1 MYMKPKERGKHM
13 FRIGDAVI
21 HPAEGVCEIT
31 EITEK
36 NFSGTAA
43 EYYVL
48 KSVYD
53 GQATVYIPVEAV
65 KTRAKIRLALS
76 REQVQKIIDSLEKNE
91 PVKTD
96 NDNQRRMVFKEMLAS
111 GNESE
116 IGRVLTTVHNLKKE
130 IQKSGRKMKVSD
142 ERIIKETER
151 SVFGE
156 FAFSLGISPEEIPA
170 YIDDRI
176 NG

>member
-1 MYMKPKERGKHM
+1 M

-31 EITEK
+31 EITER
-36 NFSGTAA
+36 NFSGTAE

-53 GQATVYIPVEAV
+53 SQSTVYIPVETARV
-65 KTRAKIRLALS
+65 RPKIRLALS

-96 NDNQRRMVFKEMLAS
+96 NDNHRRLLFKEILAS
-111 GNESE
+111 GNADE
-116 IGRVLTTVHNLKKE
+116 IGRVLTTIYNLKTE
-130 IQKSGRKMKVSD
+130 LRKTGKKIKVSD

-151 SVFGE
+151 SVFTE

>member
-1 MYMKPKERGKHM
+1 M

-31 EITEK
+31 EITER
-36 NFSGTAA
+36 NFSGTAE

-53 GQATVYIPVEAV
+53 SQSTVYIPVETV
-65 KTRAKIRLALS
+65 KVRPKIRLALS
-76 REQVQKIIDSLEKNE
+76 REQVQKIIDTLENNE

-96 NDNQRRMVFKEMLAS
+96 NDNHRRLLFKEILAS
-111 GNESE
+111 GDAGE
-116 IGRVLTTVHNLKKE
+116 IGRVLTTIYNLKTE
-130 IQKSGRKMKVSD
+130 LRKTGKKIKVSD

-151 SVFGE
+151 SVFTE

-176 NG
+176 NN

>member
-1 MYMKPKERGKHM
+1 M

-31 EITEK
+31 EITKK
-36 NFSGTAA
+36 NFSGTAE

-53 GQATVYIPVEAV
+53 SQSTVYIPVETV
-65 KTRAKIRLALS
+65 KVRPKIRLALS
-76 REQVQKIIDSLEKNE
+76 REQVQKIIDSLENNE

-96 NDNQRRMVFKEMLAS
+96 NDNHRRLLFKEILAS
-111 GNESE
+111 GDAGE
-116 IGRVLTTVHNLKKE
+116 IGRVLTTIYNLKTKL
-130 IQKSGRKMKVSD
+130 RKTGKKIKVSD

-151 SVFGE
+151 PSLRNSPSPWVFHPKK
-156 FAFSLGISPEEIPA
+156 SL
-170 YIDDRI
+170 RI
-176 NG
+176 LMTE

>member
-1 MYMKPKERGKHM
+1 M

-31 EITEK
+31 EITKK
-36 NFSGTAA
+36 NFSGTAE

-48 KSVYD
+48 KSVYES
-53 GQATVYIPVEAV
+53 QSTVYIPVETV
-65 KTRAKIRLALS
+65 KVRPKIRLALS
-76 REQVQKIIDSLEKNE
+76 REQVQKIIDSLENNE

-96 NDNQRRMVFKEMLAS
+96 NDNHRRLLFKEILVS
-111 GNESE
+111 GDAGE
-116 IGRVLTTVHNLKKE
+116 IGRVLTTIYNLKTE
-130 IQKSGRKMKVSD
+130 LRKTGKKIKVSD

-151 SVFGE
+151 SVFAE

>member
-1 MYMKPKERGKHM
+1 M

-31 EITEK
+31 EITER
-36 NFSGTAA
+36 NFSGTAE

-53 GQATVYIPVEAV
+53 NQSTVYIPVETAKV
-65 KTRAKIRLALS
+65 RPKIRLALS
-76 REQVQKIIDSLEKNE
+76 REQVQKIIDSLENNE

-96 NDNQRRMVFKEMLAS
+96 NDNHRRLLFKEILAS
-111 GNESE
+111 GNANE
-116 IGRVLTTVHNLKKE
+116 IGRVLTTIYNLKTE
-130 IQKSGRKMKVSD
+130 LRKTGKKIKVSD

-151 SVFGE
+151 SVFTE

>member
-1 MYMKPKERGKHM
+1 M

-31 EITEK
+31 EITER
-36 NFSGTAA
+36 NFSGTAE

-53 GQATVYIPVEAV
+53 SQSTVYIPVETAKV
-65 KTRAKIRLALS
+65 RPKIRLALS

-96 NDNQRRMVFKEMLAS
+96 NDNHRRLLFKEILAS
-111 GNESE
+111 GNADE
-116 IGRVLTTVHNLKKE
+116 IGRVLTTIYNLKTE
-130 IQKSGRKMKVSD
+130 LRKTGKKIKVSD

-151 SVFGE
+151 SVFTE

>member
-1 MYMKPKERGKHM
+1 M

-31 EITEK
+31 GITER
-36 NFSGTAA
+36 NFSGTAE

-53 GQATVYIPVEAV
+53 SQSTVYIPVETV
-65 KTRAKIRLALS
+65 KVRPKIRLALS

-96 NDNQRRMVFKEMLAS
+96 NDNHRRLLFKEMLAS
-111 GNESE
+111 GNVDE
-116 IGRVLTTVHNLKKE
+116 IGRVLTTVHNLKRE

-151 SVFGE
+151 SVFTE

>member
-1 MYMKPKERGKHM
+1 M
-13 FRIGDAVI
+13 FEIGHTVI

-36 NFSGTAA
+36 NFSGVSA

-53 GQATVYIPVEAV
+53 GQATVYIPVETKV
-65 KTRAKIRLALS
+65 RPKIRLALS
-76 REQVQKIIDSLEKNE
+76 ASQVNAIIDTLDKNE
-91 PVKTD
+91 PVKAV
-96 NDNQRRMVFKEMLAS
+96 NDNQRRQLFKEILAS
-111 GNESE
+111 GDEAE
-116 IGRVLTTVHNLKKE
+116 IGRVLTTIYELKNQ
-130 IQKSGRKMKVSD
+130 IRGSGKKMKVSD

-151 SVFGE
+151 SVFTE
-156 FAFSLGISPEEIPA
+156 FAFSLGLSPEDIPA

-176 NG
+176 NKENC

>member
-1 MYMKPKERGKHM
+1 M

-31 EITEK
+31 EIAEK
-36 NFSGTAA
+36 NFSGTAE

-48 KSVYD
+48 RSVYD
-53 GQATVYIPVEAV
+53 SQSTVYIPVETV
-65 KTRAKIRLALS
+65 KTRPKIRLALN
-76 REQVQKIIDSLEKNE
+76 REQVHKIIDSLENNE

-96 NDNQRRMVFKEMLAS
+96 NDNHRRLLFKEILAS
-111 GNESE
+111 GNADE
-116 IGRVLTTVHNLKKE
+116 IGRVLTTIYRLRTELRKTGKK
-130 IQKSGRKMKVSD
+130 IKASD

-151 SVFGE
+151 SVFTE

>member
-1 MYMKPKERGKHM
+1 M
-13 FRIGDAVI
+13 FRTGDAVI

-31 EITEK
+31 DITEK
-36 NFSGTAA
+36 NFSGVSE

-53 GQATVYIPVEAV
+53 GHSTVYIPVESV
-65 KTRAKIRLALS
+65 KVRPKIRLVLNHS
-76 REQVQKIIDSLEKNE
+76 QVNKIIDTLDKNE
-91 PVKTD
+91 PVKTE
-96 NDNQRRMVFKEMLAS
+96 NDNQRRQIFKEILAS
-111 GNESE
+111 GNETE
-116 IGRVLTTVHNLKKE
+116 IGRLLTTVYLLKKE
-130 IQKSGRKMKVSD
+130 IRSSGKKMKVSD

-151 SVFGE
+151 SVFTE

-176 NG
+176 NS

>member
-1 MYMKPKERGKHM
+1 M

-31 EITEK
+31 DITEK
-36 NFSGTAA
+36 SFSGAPE

-53 GQATVYIPVEAV
+53 CQSTVYIPVESV
-65 KTRAKIRLALS
+65 KVNPKIRLALNK
-76 REQVQKIIDSLEKNE
+76 EQVHKIIESLEDNE
-91 PVKTD
+91 PVKTE
-96 NDNQRRMVFKEMLAS
+96 NDNHRRMVFKEILAS
-111 GNESE
+111 GDEGE
-116 IGRVLTTVHNLKKE
+116 IGRMLTTVHQLKSS
-130 IQKSGRKMKVSD
+130 IRKSGRKMKVSD

-151 SVFGE
+151 SVFTE

-170 YIDDRI
+170 YIYDRI
-176 NG
+176 NN

>member
-1 MYMKPKERGKHM
+1 M

-31 EITEK
+31 EITER
-36 NFSGTAA
+36 NFSGTAE

-53 GQATVYIPVEAV
+53 SQSTVYIPVETAKV
-65 KTRAKIRLALS
+65 RPKIRLALS
-76 REQVQKIIDSLEKNE
+76 REQVQKIVDSLEKNE

-96 NDNQRRMVFKEMLAS
+96 NDNHRRLLFKEILAS
-111 GNESE
+111 GNADE
-116 IGRVLTTVHNLKKE
+116 IGRVLTTIYNLKTE
-130 IQKSGRKMKVSD
+130 LRKTGKKIKVSD

-151 SVFGE
+151 SVFTE

>member
-1 MYMKPKERGKHM
+1 M
-13 FRIGDAVI
+13 FKIGDAVI

-31 EITEK
+31 EITK
-36 NFSGTAA
+36 KDFSGTIA

-53 GQATVYIPVEAV
+53 GHSTVYIPVETV
-65 KTRAKIRLALS
+65 KIRPKIRLVLNEA
-76 REQVQKIIDSLEKNE
+76 QIWKIIDSLESNE

-96 NDNQRRMVFKEMLAS
+96 NDNHRRQLFKEILAS
-111 GNESE
+111 GDTAE
-116 IGRVLTTVHNLKKE
+116 IGRVLTTIHRLKKE
-130 IQKSGRKMKVSD
+130 IQKSGKKIKVSD
-142 ERIIKETER
+142 ERIIKETEH
-151 SVFGE
+151 SVFSE
-156 FAFSLGISPEEIPA
+156 FAFSLGMTPDEIPA

>member
-1 MYMKPKERGKHM
+1 M

-21 HPAEGVCEIT
+21 HPAEGVCKIT
-31 EITEK
+31 EITKK
-36 NFSGTAA
+36 NFSGTAE

-53 GQATVYIPVEAV
+53 SQSTVYIPVETV
-65 KTRAKIRLALS
+65 KVRPKIRLALS
-76 REQVQKIIDSLEKNE
+76 REQVQKIIDSLENNE

-96 NDNQRRMVFKEMLAS
+96 NDNHRRLLFKEILAS
-111 GNESE
+111 GDAGE
-116 IGRVLTTVHNLKKE
+116 IGRVLTTIYNLKTKL
-130 IQKSGRKMKVSD
+130 RKTGKKIKVSD

-151 SVFGE
+151 SVFAE

>member
-1 MYMKPKERGKHM
+1 M

-31 EITEK
+31 EITER
-36 NFSGTAA
+36 NFSGTAE

-53 GQATVYIPVEAV
+53 NQSTVYIPVETV
-65 KTRAKIRLALS
+65 KVRPKIRLALN
-76 REQVQKIIDSLEKNE
+76 REQVQKIIDSLENNE

-96 NDNQRRMVFKEMLAS
+96 NDNHRRLLFKEILAS
-111 GNESE
+111 GNADE
-116 IGRVLTTVHNLKKE
+116 IGRVLTTIYNLKTE
-130 IQKSGRKMKVSD
+130 LRKTGKKIKVSD

-151 SVFGE
+151 SVFTE

>member
-1 MYMKPKERGKHM
+1 M
-13 FRIGDAVI
+13 FEIGCTVI

-36 NFSGTAA
+36 NFSGTPA

-53 GQATVYIPVEAV
+53 GHSTVYIPVDAKV
-65 KTRAKIRLALS
+65 RQKIRLALNS
-76 REQVQKIIDSLEKNE
+76 EQINGIIDALDKNE

-96 NDNQRRMVFKEMLAS
+96 NDNHRRQLFKEILAS
-111 GNESE
+111 GNEE
-116 IGRVLTTVHNLKKE
+116 NIGRVLTTIYQLKKN
-130 IQKSGRKMKVSD
+130 IRSSGKKMKISD
-142 ERIIKETER
+142 ERIIKETEH

-156 FAFSLGISPEEIPA
+156 FAFSLGLSPEEIPA
-170 YIDDRI
+170 YIDNRI

>member
-1 MYMKPKERGKHM
+1 M

-31 EITEK
+31 EITKK
-36 NFSGTAA
+36 NFSGTAE

-53 GQATVYIPVEAV
+53 SQSTVYIPVETV
-65 KTRAKIRLALS
+65 KVRPKIRLALS
-76 REQVQKIIDSLEKNE
+76 REQVQKIIDSLENNE

-96 NDNQRRMVFKEMLAS
+96 NDNHRRLLFKEILAS
-111 GNESE
+111 GDAGE
-116 IGRVLTTVHNLKKE
+116 IGRVLTTIYNLKTKL
-130 IQKSGRKMKVSD
+130 RKTGKKIKVSD

-151 SVFGE
+151 SVFAE

>member
-1 MYMKPKERGKHM
+1 M

-21 HPAEGVCEIT
+21 HPAEGVCKVT

-36 NFSGTAA
+36 NFSGAME

-48 KSVYD
+48 RSVYD
-53 GQATVYIPVEAV
+53 GQSTVYIPVESV
-65 KTRAKIRLALS
+65 RNRPKIRLALNK
-76 REQVQKIIDSLEKNE
+76 EQVQDIIDSLEKNE
-91 PVKTD
+91 PVKSD
-96 NDNQRRMVFKEMLAS
+96 NDNHRRLIFKEILAS
-111 GNESE
+111 GDAGE
-116 IGRVLTTVHNLKKE
+116 IGRLLTTVHQLKKE
-130 IQKSGRKMKVSD
+130 IRASGKKMKVSD

-151 SVFGE
+151 SVFTE

-176 NG
+176 NN